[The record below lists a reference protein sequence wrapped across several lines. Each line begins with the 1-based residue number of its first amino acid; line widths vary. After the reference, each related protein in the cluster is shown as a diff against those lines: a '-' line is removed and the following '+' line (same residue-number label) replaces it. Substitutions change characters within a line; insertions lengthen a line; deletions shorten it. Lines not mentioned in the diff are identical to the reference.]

1 MGLLV
6 PELAQTGYVARNPH
20 EQARLGKT
28 VVSNFTFDGGS
39 LFPPTL
45 NRSMS
50 SRMGAKL
57 EIGSSG
63 WIRTSNPPVNSRM
76 LCR

>member
-28 VVSNFTFDGGS
+28 VVSNFTIDGGS

-45 NRSMS
+45 NRSTL
-50 SRMGAKL
+50 REWGQTL
-57 EIGSSG
+57 ESGSPHWTIFATG
-63 WIRTSNPPVNSRM
+63 
-76 LCR
+76 